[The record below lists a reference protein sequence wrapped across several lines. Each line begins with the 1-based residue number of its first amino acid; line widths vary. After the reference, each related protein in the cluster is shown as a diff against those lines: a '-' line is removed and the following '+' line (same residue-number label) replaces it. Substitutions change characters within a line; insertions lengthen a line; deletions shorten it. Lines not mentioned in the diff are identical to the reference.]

1 VFITNKKPFKTKV
14 MYFELCNLL
23 GTFQKIMNSIFQKL
37 LHEEML
43 AKYINNFII
52 PAKTKKKLEKQFGF

>member
-1 VFITNKKPFKTKV
+1 